1 MELAEA
7 IRQRRSIRRFR
18 PEKIPVSLIREMLDL
33 CRHAP
38 SACNIQGWRFIIV
51 TDEQL
56 KQGIFD
62 QGGSIVIRDA
72 PQVVLFLYDKRTDNT
87 EYKDYIQSAAAAIQ
101 NFLLIAYSKGIGT
114 CWVNHLPR
122 RKTLQRMFRLPVH
135 YEPVAAVLLGYPAQ
149 EKAVDMKR
157 KFNIEDIAA
166 INKEPFN
173 LKELKEETRKFY
185 HTKRFFRRLYYLSPK
200 PIKKLL
206 NKFLDEH
213 FVKKFE
219 N

>member
-1 MELAEA
+1 MELEEA
-7 IRQRRSIRRFR
+7 ISHRRSIRRFQ
-18 PEKIPVSLIREMLDL
+18 PEKLPVPLIKEMLDL

-51 TDEQL
+51 TDEKL
-56 KQGIFD
+56 KQEIFD
-62 QGGSIVIRDA
+62 HGGSIVIRDA
-72 PQVVLFLYDKRTDNT
+72 PQTILFLYDRRTDNT
-87 EYKDYIQSAAAAIQ
+87 EYKDYIQSASVAIQ
-101 NFLLIAYSKGIGT
+101 NFLLIAHSRGIGT

-122 RKTLQRMFRLPVH
+122 RKILQRIFRLPKY
-135 YEPVAAVLLGYPAQ
+135 YEPIAAVILGYPSQ
-149 EKAVDMKR
+149 ERTVEMKR
-157 KFNIEDIAA
+157 KFNIEEITAL
-166 INKEPFN
+166 NKEPLN
-173 LKELKEETRKFY
+173 LKEEKKKFY
-185 HTKRFFRRLYYLSPK
+185 HTKRFFRRIYYILPK

>member
-1 MELAEA
+1 MELEEA

-18 PEKIPVSLIREMLDL
+18 SDKIPVSVIKEMLDF

-38 SACNIQGWRFIIV
+38 SACNIQGWRFILV
-51 TDEQL
+51 TDERL
-56 KQGIFD
+56 KQEIFD
-62 QGGSIVIRDA
+62 HGGSIVIRDA
-72 PQVVLFLYDKRTDNT
+72 PQAIIFLYDKRTDNT

-101 NFLLIAYSKGIGT
+101 NFLLIAHSKGIGT
-114 CWVNHLPR
+114 CWINHLPR
-122 RKTLQRMFRLPVH
+122 RNILRRIFNLPEY
-135 YEPVAAVLLGYPAQ
+135 YEPIAVVILGYPSQ
-149 EKAVDMKR
+149 ERAVEMKR
-157 KFNIEDIAA
+157 KFNIEDILTL
-166 INKEPFN
+166 NKEPFN
-173 LKELKEETRKFY
+173 LKEEKKKFH